1 MQRAQWQGS
10 WKQTSHWRPCSTAP
24 HDCLLFC
31 CLCSAIH
38 LLFSANRWEAVNA
51 ITAALERGQH
61 IICDRYA
68 YSGIAFSRSKLAA
81 PGSAAASD
89 DGRAL
94 SFEWCCMPD
103 RGLPAPDLVLFL
115 NISSED
121 AAKRGSFGEERYEKK
136 EIQDRV
142 RGVFEELRAQSTGSG
157 ADDDRRAFGQGV
169 AWKVVDAGQ
178 SMEAVHAELMQAAQQ
193 TIDRV
198 AKENA
203 PIKLL

>member
-1 MQRAQWQGS
+1 M
-10 WKQTSHWRPCSTAP
+10 K
-24 HDCLLFC
+24 
-31 CLCSAIH
+31 
-38 LLFSANRWEAVNA
+38 
-51 ITAALERGQH
+51 AALERGQH

-68 YSGIAFSRSKLAA
+68 YSGIAFSRSKLAPA
-81 PGSAAASD
+81 GSAAAA

-103 RGLPAPDLVLFL
+103 RGLPAPDVVLFL
-115 NISSED
+115 NISAE
-121 AAKRGSFGEERYEKK
+121 AAESRGSFGEERYEKR

-142 RGVFEELRAQSTGSG
+142 RAVFEDLRAQSTETPS
-157 ADDDRRAFGQGV
+157 ADHRAFGQGV
-169 AWKVVDAGQ
+169 QWQVIDAGQ